1 MISLPVSNVLYPP
14 KLNSHGPYWKKK
26 TLRPEFVPWAK
37 KLISMNAL
45 KINNQMKIFKR
56 GWWKEI
62 DQVIQ
67 IISKIGQVTQLAVN
81 YCIRKAVGSLRYTI
95 SVSAGAGKRTSL
107 SRSRQSWL
115 SRSADNNAITVIP
128 SSLSVSPVKKQSTSI
143 LCCGYGYPYRT
154 RTRTRNKCTLHDQ
167 IDDQG
172 LYVILGVQKRAFN
185 R

>member
-1 MISLPVSNVLYPP
+1 M
-14 KLNSHGPYWKKK
+14 KG
-26 TLRPEFVPWAK
+26 
-37 KLISMNAL
+37 
-45 KINNQMKIFKR
+45 NQSS
-56 GWWKEI
+56 
-62 DQVIQ
+62 DIQ

-167 IDDQG
+167 IDAQG
-172 LYVILGVQKRAFN
+172 VYVILRVQKRAFN
-185 R
+185 RYQALKERGVYFHFWNPKTNDER